1 MYAREASEELREVDP
16 STLFYTKKVFWDST
30 NNGEQCIFIVQYLNI
45 CSSVAAALPW
55 TAPNLVA
62 APVQAPATATNT
74 KNVKQS

>member
-1 MYAREASEELREVDP
+1 MPGRPRRSSGRLTPPHYFIP
-16 STLFYTKKVFWDST
+16 KKVFWDST

-62 APVQAPATATNT
+62 APVRAPATATNT